1 MSFNRAVVLG
11 RVGKDPVI
19 KHTTDGNQI
28 ASFSLATSSFSN
40 RNGEKKEY
48 TEWHNLVCYGRTA
61 ELVANYVKKGTQLL
75 AEGSLKTSKY
85 EKDGVERYTTQI
97 VVSSIQ
103 LLGGNTVPSEKKEMF
118 VPGPKEYGDSDVPF

>member
-1 MSFNRAVVLG
+1 MSFNRAIVLG

-28 ASFSLATSSFSN
+28 ASFSIATSSFSN
-40 RNGEKKEY
+40 RNGERKEY
-48 TEWHNLVCYGRTA
+48 TEWHNAVAYGRTA

-75 AEGSLKTSKY
+75 AEGSLRTSKW
-85 EKDGVERYTTQI
+85 EKDGVERYKTEI

-103 LLGGNTVPSEKKEMF
+103 LLGGNSIPAEKKESF
-118 VPGPKEYGDSDVPF
+118 VPGPLEYGDSSIPF